1 MAHSGHRHPDLIDF
15 ERLASSLTSL
25 RRVTCAGDRLPG
37 LVSDLVRRQ
46 VNVIMG
52 SNTPAVVAAKAA
64 TATIPIAFLTASEPR
79 RGGIRRQP
87 NRPGGNLTGVTFLGV
102 EIGRKHFELMRE
114 VVPTAATIAFLL
126 NPTNRTLAGPLT
138 RDAQAA
144 ARSLG
149 LKLHVL

>member
-1 MAHSGHRHPDLIDF
+1 
-15 ERLASSLTSL
+15 
-25 RRVTCAGDRLPG
+25 